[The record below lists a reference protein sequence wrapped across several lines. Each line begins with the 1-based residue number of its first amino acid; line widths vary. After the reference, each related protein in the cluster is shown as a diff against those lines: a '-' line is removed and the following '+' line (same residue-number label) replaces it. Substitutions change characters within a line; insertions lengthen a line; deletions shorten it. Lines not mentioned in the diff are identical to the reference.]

1 MLLIFKRLSCPPPK
15 THNRRSVITKKLE
28 ELFQLP
34 ESSDDE
40 EEITAIQ
47 LPEDDE
53 ISEDALQTLDKI
65 DMALPR
71 VKGLEAADKEYDD
84 LAEMAIS
91 SYKELMELG
100 MNVEAR
106 HGPEIFNS
114 ASTMLGHA
122 ITARTNKVNKKLK
135 QLDLMIKKAQLD
147 VKIANKTTEVEN
159 VPIGEGKSLD
169 RNELLKILTDR
180 ENPDSP

>member
-1 MLLIFKRLSCPPPK
+1 
-15 THNRRSVITKKLE
+15 V
-28 ELFQLP
+28 
-34 ESSDDE
+34 
-40 EEITAIQ
+40 IQ
-47 LPEDDE
+47 LPEE
-53 ISEDALQTLDKI
+53 EEVSEDALQTLEKI

-71 VKGLEAADKEYDD
+71 VKGLEASDKEFDD

-135 QLDLMIKKAQLD
+135 QLDLMMKKAQLD
-147 VKIANKTTEVEN
+147 VKIASKTVDLEN
-159 VPIGEGKSLD
+159 VPVGEGKSLD
-169 RNELLKILTDR
+169 RNELLKMLANRDDGTD
-180 ENPDSP
+180 DKY